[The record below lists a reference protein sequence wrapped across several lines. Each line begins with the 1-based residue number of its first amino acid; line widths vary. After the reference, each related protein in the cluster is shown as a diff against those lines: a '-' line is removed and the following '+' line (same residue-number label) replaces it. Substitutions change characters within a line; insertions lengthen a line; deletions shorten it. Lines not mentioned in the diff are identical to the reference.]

1 MISTRNASSQKFLPV
16 PANLN
21 CEAMEKSG
29 TGIVETSGTGTTRD
43 EIRGQMLGLLPRL
56 HRFCVALT
64 GSVADGEDLAQD
76 TIERALRNLHRW
88 EPGTRLDSWMFRIA
102 KNRFIDGRRSVK
114 REGLVTIPEDAE
126 DSALG
131 TVDGIRSAEARSE
144 LQKVNRALQA
154 LPVEQR
160 EAVVLVLIDGMSYR
174 DAADLLEIPIGTLT
188 SRIARARAA
197 LTAAIGG

>member
-1 MISTRNASSQKFLPV
+1 
-16 PANLN
+16 
-21 CEAMEKSG
+21 MEKSG

>member
-1 MISTRNASSQKFLPV
+1 MIFTRNVNSQSFLPL

-21 CEAMEKSG
+21 CEAMEKLRA
-29 TGIVETSGTGTTRD
+29 GIVETTGADTSRD

-64 GSVADGEDLAQD
+64 GSVADGEDLTQD
-76 TIERALRNLHRW
+76 TIERALKNLHRW

-114 REGLVTIPEDAE
+114 RENLVTLPEEAE
-126 DSALG
+126 DQSLG
-131 TVDGIRSAEARSE
+131 SVDGVRIAEARSE
-144 LQKVNRALQA
+144 LKKVSHALQT
-154 LPVEQR
+154 LPLEQR

-188 SRIARARAA
+188 SRIARARATLATA
-197 LTAAIGG
+197 LGG